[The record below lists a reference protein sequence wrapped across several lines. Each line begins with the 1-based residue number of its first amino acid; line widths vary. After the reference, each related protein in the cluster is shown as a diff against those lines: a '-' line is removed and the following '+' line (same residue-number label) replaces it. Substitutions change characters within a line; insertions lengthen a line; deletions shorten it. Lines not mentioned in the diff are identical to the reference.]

1 MPPKGGVLIGDS
13 NPSLE
18 RKKNDYNVMVLAKHP
33 LVNLLTTHEQHKEH
47 HFKPNRKENSG
58 FARK

>member
-1 MPPKGGVLIGDS
+1 MEFRLEIPILVLR
-13 NPSLE
+13 E
-18 RKKNDYNVMVLAKHP
+18 KKTNYNVMVLAKHP

-47 HFKPNRKENSG
+47 HFEPNRKGNSG

>member
-18 RKKNDYNVMVLAKHP
+18 RKKKRLQCN
-33 LVNLLTTHEQHKEH
+33 
-47 HFKPNRKENSG
+47 G
-58 FARK
+58 FGKASIS